1 MKKFYAWYQKH
12 ITGAIFIGLLLGIL
26 TGLFLADRFAPVL
39 TVTSLLGGIYMNALN
54 MMIFPLVF
62 CSVVMGICSIGS
74 IKTTGKITG
83 ASMVFFPL
91 YNCTRQPCRSDYSK
105 TDSPWRRSFL
115 RNGHFRYCSYRYEQY
130 PGYHQKPDSIQI
142 LYLLLH
148 RATCFRFLSL
158 QLLSD
163 LH

>member
-74 IKTTGKITG
+74 IPVLPWYF
-83 ASMVFFPL
+83 SFVQL
-91 YNCTRQPCRSDYSK
+91 H
-105 TDSPWRRSFL
+105 SPAL
-115 RNGHFRYCSYRYEQY
+115 
-130 PGYHQKPDSIQI
+130 PV
-142 LYLLLH
+142 
-148 RATCFRFLSL
+148 
-158 QLLSD
+158 
-163 LH
+163 

>member
-62 CSVVMGICSIGS
+62 CSSSLVAESAASG
-74 IKTTGKITG
+74 IKTTGKIAG
-83 ASMVFFPL
+83 GFRYYFPL
-91 YNCTRQPCRSDYSK
+91 CSCTRRPCRSDHPTATIHLRK
-105 TDSPWRRSFL
+105 RCFL
-115 RNGHFRYCSYRYEQY
+115 RDGSIRNIAALRYDMEGYR
-130 PGYHQKPDSIQI
+130 KPSN
-142 LYLLLH
+142 
-148 RATCFRFLSL
+148 A
-158 QLLSD
+158 
-163 LH
+163 

>member
-74 IKTTGKITG
+74 MGSTPVLHWK
-83 ASMVFFPL
+83 L
-91 YNCTRQPCRSDYSK
+91 
-105 TDSPWRRSFL
+105 
-115 RNGHFRYCSYRYEQY
+115 SY
-130 PGYHQKPDSIQI
+130 
-142 LYLLLH
+142 
-148 RATCFRFLSL
+148 
-158 QLLSD
+158 
-163 LH
+163 

>member
-1 MKKFYAWYQKH
+1 MKKFYTWYQKH

-26 TGLFLADRFAPVL
+26 TGLFLADCFAPVL

-83 ASMVFFPL
+83 ASMVFFL
-91 YNCTRQPCRSDYSK
+91 CT
-105 TDSPWRRSFL
+105 TAL
-115 RNGHFRYCSYRYEQY
+115 
-130 PGYHQKPDSIQI
+130 
-142 LYLLLH
+142 
-148 RATCFRFLSL
+148 ASL
-158 QLLSD
+158 AGLIIPRLIHLGEGVS
-163 LH
+163 L